1 MAAPYTDG
9 TFTSAVQDGPYRKW
23 FPFVNSPTKD
33 TNTEGSIYSYVV
45 LAANYVPGASN
56 ITAPHTNT
64 QYLVSESEL
73 TLDNAVGRFTRTFS
87 EVPGPQTYYST
98 IVLNKPAF
106 PTNDFS
112 GAYVDSTSET
122 AIANVWSAYV
132 TSDSVTNRAINSGTF
147 TLTYNTSTTAVL
159 AFNES
164 DANVASAFNA
174 LADAVTDGVTVSVQ
188 NDLDT
193 ASDNELTLT
202 KLTGASLSPLTSWT
216 ANFGANVATANL
228 VLTAQAKFWAAP
240 DAVTITEAAHGLATN
255 AEIRY
260 YSTTPSGAGTLAT
273 VTNTSANTFT
283 IPTTDASAV
292 PNPLYYRTLLRT
304 YTPGTDRLLAKIT
317 DSFYLPGITA
327 NITTPEDIPI
337 PSLAINDTQLLA
349 LVVGSA
355 TGYQNYDAEA
365 LTGWPTEDSPIY
377 KQRLI
382 QINVDGL

>member
-23 FPFVNSPTKD
+23 YPFVNSPTKD

-56 ITAPHTNT
+56 ITAPHANT

-106 PTNDFS
+106 PTNDYA

-122 AIANVWSAYV
+122 AIANVWSAAI
-132 TSDSVTNRAINSGTF
+132 TSDSVGTRVATGGTF
-147 TLTYNTSTTAVL
+147 TVTYKTSTTAAL
-159 AFNES
+159 NFNDS
-164 DANVASAFNA
+164 TATVAAAINA
-174 LADAVTDGVTVSVQ
+174 LADLVTDATTVSV
-188 NDLDT
+188 LDRFSVEGRIRIT
-193 ASDNELTLT
+193 RA
-202 KLTGASLSPLTSWT
+202 TGAGSMTDMSVNRASLTPTC
-216 ANFGANVATANL
+216 ATAD
-228 VLTAQAKFWAAP
+228 VETSATSTYYAAP
-240 DAVTITEAAHGLATN
+240 AAIEVTEAAHGLITN
-255 AEIRY
+255 AQVRW
-260 YSTTPSGAGTLAT
+260 YSTAPSGAGTLGT
-273 VTNTSANTFT
+273 ITNTGANTFT
-283 IPTTDASAV
+283 LPTSDASSP
-292 PNPLYYRTLLRT
+292 PNPVYYRKLVRT

-317 DSFYLPGITA
+317 DTFYLPGVTA